1 MGSVLN
7 VNILNIATL
16 NLEIDRR
23 FYMSAITDKNKF
35 VSIYVNKENYEK
47 FAKITAIQGLSNN
60 KAINILIAEYVAK
73 NNYLLSPDNSR
84 NFQII

>member
-1 MGSVLN
+1 MVSVLN
-7 VNILNIATL
+7 ALILSIATL
-16 NLEIDRR
+16 NLRIDRR

-60 KAINILIAEYVAK
+60 KAINILIAEYIAK
-73 NNYLLSPDNSR
+73 NNYLLSPDNS
-84 NFQII
+84 